1 MLGSWCN
8 GIVAVLGV
16 NCTKKAIY
24 IAEIDGGGRA
34 VTVKKAWAPVYWTL
48 SKPVDIVTV
57 YAGIKLVLDACSRTG
72 ITRVYLLACASGA
85 MGADNDTVK
94 VEGIVE
100 FAAAQLGMGI
110 EHVTPQGVRSTL
122 GCAKGERWQDKSR
135 ALLDPRSGIAH
146 WSEGMGGAVAAVFKA
161 TLPPAPKTAPR
172 KATGSR

>member
-1 MLGSWCN
+1 M
-8 GIVAVLGV
+8 VAVLGV

-24 IAEIDGGGRA
+24 IAEIDGSGRG

-48 SKPVDIVTV
+48 LKPVDIAAV
-57 YAGIKLVLDACSRTG
+57 YAGVKPVLDACSRTG
-72 ITRVYLLACASGA
+72 ITQVYLLACASGA

-100 FAAAQLGMGI
+100 FAAAQLGMAI

-122 GCAKGERWQDKSR
+122 GCSKGEKWQDKSR
-135 ALLDPRSGIAH
+135 ALLDPRSAIAH

-161 TLPPAPKTAPR
+161 TLPPSPPKTSRR
-172 KATGSR
+172 KATTS